1 MKSFPSGNIIA
12 VFDNYII
19 IYDIDFKEIQKI
31 ENAHEGLIH
40 YADIKDENNFVT
52 CSDDLNIKTW
62 IKINGKFQLN
72 KIIKK
77 AHTNFMNKVKYYKD
91 KQLISCGYDGSVKIW
106 KENRNSYQIITIW
119 KTKYFGINVEEWE
132 DEYMSDVNKIR
143 RFYLVKDKNRI
154 VFFKDGAIYIL
165 NLKTFKYI
173 RAYCGIGYLS
183 ISELKRISKNHF
195 VVDYAWG
202 WDNTGRIVV
211 LSLFE
216 DRIIKDMKT
225 PFRCY
230 GMLALKNIKL
240 LLVGGENDIMII
252 KTTNFECIK
261 TIKFAHS
268 NSISHIKLLKNGLIA
283 SISLEHRLKL
293 WSLEG
298 LIYKKD
304 EKNNSPKNSIFL
316 VEDPMISEVKPF

>member
-1 MKSFPSGNIIA
+1 MR
-12 VFDNYII
+12 
-19 IYDIDFKEIQKI
+19 
-31 ENAHEGLIH
+31 H
-40 YADIKDENNFVT
+40 
-52 CSDDLNIKTW
+52 W
-62 IKINGKFQLN
+62 
-72 KIIKK
+72 
-77 AHTNFMNKVKYYKD
+77 
-91 KQLISCGYDGSVKIW
+91 
-106 KENRNSYQIITIW
+106 
-119 KTKYFGINVEEWE
+119 
-132 DEYMSDVNKIR
+132 
-143 RFYLVKDKNRI
+143 
-154 VFFKDGAIYIL
+154 IL
-165 NLKTFKYI
+165 N
-173 RAYCGIGYLS
+173 
-183 ISELKRISKNHF
+183 ISELKRISKNLF

-240 LLVGGENDIMII
+240 LLVGGDNDIMII

-268 NSISHIKLLKNGLIA
+268 KSISHIKLLKNGLIA
-283 SISLEHRLKL
+283 SISLEHTLKL

-304 EKNNSPKNSIFL
+304 EKNNSHKNSIFL
-316 VEDPMISEVKPF
+316 VEDPMISEVTPF